1 MIRKIWLT
9 NSDNSQKFEFTDFGS
24 FIFSSPT
31 SLGIYRQKEFLI
43 VNNQR
48 IEVNDVPSFKAV
60 TGTIIIKAANK
71 DLESK
76 YATLRDFISKYND
89 DGFRLYVQT
98 QENKPAR
105 YINCAIE
112 SLDKTEKATANTM
125 LVPVTILPKSLW
137 QGDVD
142 TASVV
147 QSVNVEGAFR
157 FSTRSFGNGA
167 RFISRPLTN
176 EFGNTIYSVAFTT
189 GSVSKALLFNA
200 GEETTPLVIRVYGEA
215 VNPFIKLRDFETG
228 EVLQSAKFNDL
239 TIDKGYYLEINANPD
254 KAYMEV
260 VSVST
265 GERRDV
271 SDYVQQDSNAYL
283 TLPMGNYVLEATD
296 DVPTNAVSTRVF
308 FTNQYKGA

>member
-9 NSDNSQKFEFTDFGS
+9 NSDNSQRFEFTDFGD
-24 FIFSSPT
+24 FIFSAPT

-48 IEVNDVPSFKAV
+48 IEVNDVPSFKAI
-60 TGTIIIKAANK
+60 TGTIIIKAPNK

-125 LVPVTILPKSLW
+125 LIPITILPKSLW

-142 TASVV
+142 TASIV
-147 QSVNVEGAFR
+147 QSINVAGSFR
-157 FSTRSFGNGA
+157 FSESGA
-167 RFISRPLTN
+167 RFINRPFTT
-176 EFGNTIYSVAFTT
+176 EFSDTVYGVAFTS
-189 GSVSKALLFNA
+189 GVLSQALLFNA

-228 EVLQSAKFNDL
+228 EILQSAKFNNL
-239 TIDKGYYLEINANPD
+239 TISDGDYLEINANPD

-260 VSVST
+260 VNIAT

-283 TLPMGNYVLEATD
+283 NLPMGNYVLEATD

>member
-9 NSDNSQKFEFTDFGS
+9 NSDNSQKFEFTGFGD
-24 FIFSSPT
+24 FIFSAPT

-48 IEVNDVPSFKAV
+48 IEVNDVPSFKAI
-60 TGTIIIKAANK
+60 TGTIIIKAPNK
-71 DLESK
+71 DLEGK
-76 YATLRDFISKYND
+76 YATLRDFVSKYND
-89 DGFRLYVQT
+89 EGFRLYVQT
-98 QENKPAR
+98 QENKQAR

-125 LVPVTILPKSLW
+125 LIPITILPKSLW

-142 TASVV
+142 TASIV
-147 QSVNVEGAFR
+147 QSINVAGSFR
-157 FSTRSFGNGA
+157 FSGGGA
-167 RFISRPLTN
+167 RFSNRPFAN
-176 EFGNTIYSVAFTT
+176 EFGNTVYGVAFTS
-189 GSVSKALLFNA
+189 GVLSQALLFNA

-228 EVLQSAKFNDL
+228 EILQSAKFNDL
-239 TIDKGYYLEINANPD
+239 TISAGDYLEINANPD

-260 VSVST
+260 VNIAT

-283 TLPMGNYVLEATD
+283 NLPMGNYVLESTD
-296 DVPTNAVSTRVF
+296 DVSTNAVATRVF

>member
-9 NSDNSQKFEFTDFGS
+9 NSDNSQKFEFTDFGD
-24 FIFSSPT
+24 FIFSAPT

-48 IEVNDVPSFKAV
+48 IEVNDVPSFKAI
-60 TGTIIIKAANK
+60 TGTIIIKAPNK
-71 DLESK
+71 DLEGK
-76 YATLRDFISKYND
+76 YATLRDFVSKYND
-89 DGFRLYVQT
+89 TGFRLYVQT
-98 QENKPAR
+98 QETKQAR

-112 SLDKTEKATANTM
+112 SIDKTEKATANTM
-125 LVPVTILPKSLW
+125 LIPITILPKSLW

-142 TASVV
+142 TASIV
-147 QSVNVEGAFR
+147 QSINVEGSFR
-157 FSTRSFGNGA
+157 FSGEGV
-167 RFISRPLTN
+167 RFSNRQFAN
-176 EFGNTIYSVAFTT
+176 EFGNTVYGVAFTS
-189 GSVSKALLFNA
+189 GVLSQALLFNA

-228 EVLQSAKFNDL
+228 EILQSAKFNDL
-239 TIDKGYYLEINANPD
+239 TISAGDYLEINANPD

-260 VSVST
+260 VNIAT

-283 TLPMGNYVLEATD
+283 NLPMGNYVLESTD
-296 DVPTNAVSTRVF
+296 DVSTNAVATRVF